1 MVAVHYYYTSQ
12 PFGQGLLSAR
22 FKKAKR
28 LCSLY
33 FLLRC
38 RDQGTVPHF
47 LQFHHHIHSEAA
59 KRIYRRT
66 SFCLLRERIHHTRRE
81 LDAIS
86 RDLLD
91 MHLRLAAELSTADW
105 ALIDRITFKRASR
118 VAADDKVRQCI
129 KLQRLHGAQHAGPR
143 TDTKKTVVNLSG
155 RPLEDAA
162 YSALGKG
169 LNYAVSIEDFL
180 SGVERAVRSLPVEAA
195 AEVRQET
202 VRILRASKKPKDN
215 LSGEESSL
223 SPLVPPD

>member
-22 FKKAKR
+22 SRFEALRITKAKR
-28 LCSLY
+28 LCSLS

-38 RDQGTVPHF
+38 RDQGTVPHY

-59 KRIYRRT
+59 KRIYRKT

-86 RDLLD
+86 RDLLG

-105 ALIDRITFKRASR
+105 ALIDRITFERASR
-118 VAADDKVRQCI
+118 AAADDKVRQCH
-129 KLQRLHGAQHAGPR
+129 KFQRLHGAQHAGPR

-162 YSALGKG
+162 YAALGKG
-169 LNYAVSIEDFL
+169 LNYSVAPTVLPIEDFL
-180 SGVERAVRSLPVEAA
+180 SGVKRAVRSLPVEAA
-195 AEVRQET
+195 EEVRKET
-202 VRILRASKKPKDN
+202 VFVS
-215 LSGEESSL
+215 
-223 SPLVPPD
+223 